1 MCVVECVAVH
11 VALRLCVSLTSFK
24 VQFIA
29 ILVVTIAQHQI
40 TNNQV
45 VLIVNSQPAFTRV
58 DWFNKYS
65 STTLYR

>member
-1 MCVVECVAVH
+1 MCVVERVAVH

-29 ILVVTIAQHQI
+29 IVVTIAQHQI

-45 VLIVNSQPAFTRV
+45 VLIVRR
-58 DWFNKYS
+58 S
-65 STTLYR
+65 SYLFLLNLTKIDI

>member
-11 VALRLCVSLTSFK
+11 VALRLCMSFTSFK

-29 ILVVTIAQHQI
+29 IVVTITQHQI

-45 VLIVNSQPAFTRV
+45 VLIE
-58 DWFNKYS
+58 
-65 STTLYR
+65 